1 MHYTLTTLRR
11 QMLAMLLCAA
21 TTTPICA
28 HELQDNR
35 ATLVLRDKTHVSV
48 TVFLDYADVLHRVI
62 APERSMQDFVLFYSG
77 LPANR
82 FKTALEKAQDTLRQQ
97 TTAAT
102 VEGKPAVL
110 DRWVWPDASE
120 AQHILRQRAM
130 QALVAPNDHGHATQL
145 EVHCELSAPH
155 AITAVQVVFPKAFQ
169 RVLLVSY
176 QPKQQWS
183 DAGGKATAVTF

>member
-1 MHYTLTTLRR
+1 
-11 QMLAMLLCAA
+11 MLLCAA
-21 TTTPICA
+21 TTSHICA

-48 TVFLDYADVLHRVI
+48 TVFLDYVDVLHRVL

-77 LPANR
+77 LPASS
-82 FKTALEKAQDTLRQQ
+82 FKTALEKAQDRLRQQ

-102 VEGKPAVL
+102 VEGRPAVL
-110 DRWVWPDASE
+110 DRWIWPDAS
-120 AQHILRQRAM
+120 QVQNILQQRAM
-130 QALVAPNDHGHATQL
+130 QALVAPNDHGHGTQL
-145 EVHCELSAPH
+145 EVRYQLSAPH
-155 AITAVQVVFPKAFQ
+155 AITALHVIFPKAFQ

-183 DAGGKATAVTF
+183 DAAGKVTAVTF

>member
-1 MHYTLTTLRR
+1 
-11 QMLAMLLCAA
+11 MLLCAA
-21 TTTPICA
+21 VTSHICA

-48 TVFLDYADVLHRVI
+48 TVFLDYVDVLHRVL

-77 LPANR
+77 LPASS
-82 FKTALEKAQDTLRQQ
+82 FKTALEKAQDRLRQQ

-102 VEGKPAVL
+102 VEGRPAVL
-110 DRWVWPDASE
+110 DRWIWPDAS
-120 AQHILRQRAM
+120 QVQNILQQRAM
-130 QALVAPNDHGHATQL
+130 QALVAPNDHGHGTQL
-145 EVHCELSAPH
+145 EVRYQLSAPH
-155 AITAVQVVFPKAFQ
+155 AITALHVIFPKAFQ

-183 DAGGKATAVTF
+183 DAAGKVTAVTF